1 MTDHATP
8 EQRDV
13 ERAIRL
19 RHHATCCGGSND
31 PCQRCHELATEL
43 VAIRN
48 EGISEGLARNCEAVY
63 TEQSAELA
71 SLRAER
77 DELRDKVERLR
88 CQQSTEHSWDGDGQC
103 LRCRE
108 YATDLLSRLTRQRSG
123 NVRSE

>member
-77 DELRDKVERLR
+77 DELRRQVAALR
-88 CQQSTEHSWDGDGQC
+88 EDAVTLAAVIRKENNRRAINVDWNIEQLCD
-103 LRCRE
+103 E
-108 YATDLLSRLTRQRSG
+108 YAAIAPEER
-123 NVRSE
+123 